1 MTPHLLPKVKVLVV
15 HGDPALQ
22 FYYRHVFQDLGLEA
36 VPATTYAAGLSYL
49 DQGTFGFIVVSQGS
63 DAFEGRCVL
72 ERAMERDRHIPVL
85 VVTRCRHMGSY
96 IEAIQLGAADYL
108 EEPITMAEIG
118 RVVTSRLCATS
129 SAN

>member
-72 ERAMERDRHIPVL
+72 ERAMEKDRHIPVL

-118 RVVTSRLCATS
+118 RVVTSRLCAMS

>member
-72 ERAMERDRHIPVL
+72 ERAMEKDRQIPVL

-118 RVVTSRLCATS
+118 RVVTSRLCAMS

>member
-72 ERAMERDRHIPVL
+72 ERAMEKDRQIPVL

>member
-22 FYYRHVFQDLGLEA
+22 FYYRHVFKDLGLEA

-49 DQGTFGFIVVSQGS
+49 DQGTFGFVVVSQGS
-63 DAFEGRCVL
+63 DAFEGRCILV
-72 ERAMERDRHIPVL
+72 RAMEKDRHIPVL

-108 EEPITMAEIG
+108 EEPITMVEIG